1 MMYWLGYI
9 LALLATVVAGWALPL
24 VGVAILLPL
33 LQIVYALQPFVAA
46 GVMGLLGGLLVW
58 YSVTRQAWWRSVFWG
73 ALWGMGALTAA
84 LGVFHWYALFLEC
97 VLVILLLIPG
107 VVATGWAYL
116 LRWYAAWE
124 IGLTLLLLWRQ
135 VQGVPGVTLVMVL
148 LLLGFATLLGAGAY
162 RPFEARRLR
171 RRAAALVTIG
181 ALAILLW
188 RPVFIPVSQWVG
200 QAAGSVGRAV
210 ATSPIGRWY
219 HATALQWERRELGEA
234 VKTEA
239 LRQLQRSLTEAHKA
253 RWEKA
258 VGEIPNLPLTPR
270 EWEDLGISRRRDP

>member
-33 LQIVYALQPFVAA
+33 LQVLYTLQPLVAV
-46 GVMGLLGGLLVW
+46 GVMLVLAGLLVY
-58 YSVTRQAWWRSVFWG
+58 YSISRQAWWRAGVW
-73 ALWGMGALTAA
+73 ALLWGLGALTAA

-124 IGLTLLLLWRQ
+124 IGLTLLLLWGQ

-219 HATALQWERRELGEA
+219 HATALRAERMELGERA
-234 VKTEA
+234 KTQA
-239 LRQLQRSLTEAHKA
+239 LRELQGPLTDAHRR
-253 RWEKA
+253 RWEEA
-258 VGEIPNLPLTPR
+258 IREIPNLPLTPR
-270 EWEDLGISRRRDP
+270 EWEDLGVSRDP

>member
-1 MMYWLGYI
+1 MMFWLGYL
-9 LALLATVVAGWALPL
+9 LALLAAIVVGWALPL
-24 VGVAILLPL
+24 VGAGLLLPL
-33 LQIVYALQPFVAA
+33 LQIVYTLNPWVAT
-46 GVMGLLGGLLVW
+46 GVMAMLGGLLVY
-58 YSVTRQAWWRSVFWG
+58 YSISRQAWWQAAFW
-73 ALWGMGALTAA
+73 ATIWGMGAVAA
-84 LGVFHWYALFLEC
+84 IAGVFHWYALLLEVV
-97 VLVILLLIPG
+97 VLVILLVPG
-107 VVATGWAYL
+107 VVAPGWL
-116 LRWYAAWE
+116 QILRWFAAWE

-270 EWEDLGISRRRDP
+270 EWEDLGVSRDP